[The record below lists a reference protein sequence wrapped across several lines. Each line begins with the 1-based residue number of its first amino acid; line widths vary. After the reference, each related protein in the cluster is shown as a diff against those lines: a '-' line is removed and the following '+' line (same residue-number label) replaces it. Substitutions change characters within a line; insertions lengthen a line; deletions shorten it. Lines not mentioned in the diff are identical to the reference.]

1 MYKLDTIHT
10 LSRDNARVLLNT
22 QTLESCLVLVGYY
35 VSSIINL
42 NINFNFLKIIVKA
55 QSFKCLYEIKCMML
69 KLEYH
74 LNIAKQIIMWLKNLN
89 SCYTF
94 ASNKII

>member
-55 QSFKCLYEIKCMML
+55 QSFKCLYEIKMYDVKIRVSL
-69 KLEYH
+69 KY
-74 LNIAKQIIMWLKNLN
+74 
-89 SCYTF
+89 S
-94 ASNKII
+94 